1 MTAPL
6 LELEAVTMQFGG
18 LRCVSDFSLSVCENE
33 LIGLI
38 GPNGAGKTTV
48 FNLVTGV
55 YRPTA
60 GKISFAGKSVIGHR
74 PYRITARGIART
86 FQNIRLFSSL
96 SVFDNVRTACNMHLH
111 HGLSHALLRGRGFD
125 REEREIEDQITELLE
140 IFGLSGERDL
150 SCRALP
156 YGDQRRLEIVRA
168 LATRPKLLLL
178 DEPAAGMNPTE
189 KIELMKLIRFTQGK
203 FGLAVL
209 LVEHDM
215 RVVMG
220 ICERIAVLD
229 YGKKIAEGTAQEIRH
244 NPMVIAAYLGRKLM
258 LEILDLE
265 VCYGSIT
272 ALQGVSAKVEKGTI
286 VTLVGANGAGKT
298 TTLRAISGVIKA
310 RSGKISFNGEE
321 ITNKPPHKIVARGI
335 AQCPEGRMVFAN
347 LTVLENLKMGA
358 YLRRDKAGIA
368 NDLEFVFGIFPRL
381 QERQK
386 QTAGTLSGGEQQML
400 AIGRALMSKPKCL
413 MLDEPSLGIA
423 PILVQTIFDK
433 IVEINKALGITI
445 LLVEQ
450 NANLALEISHYG
462 YVLETGRVLLHDRS
476 AALRE
481 NEEIRAA
488 YLGG

>member
-1 MTAPL
+1 
-6 LELEAVTMQFGG
+6 
-18 LRCVSDFSLSVCENE
+18 
-33 LIGLI
+33 
-38 GPNGAGKTTV
+38 
-48 FNLVTGV
+48 
-55 YRPTA
+55 
-60 GKISFAGKSVIGHR
+60 
-74 PYRITARGIART
+74 
-86 FQNIRLFSSL
+86 
-96 SVFDNVRTACNMHLH
+96 
-111 HGLSHALLRGRGFD
+111 
-125 REEREIEDQITELLE
+125 
-140 IFGLSGERDL
+140 
-150 SCRALP
+150 
-156 YGDQRRLEIVRA
+156 
-168 LATRPKLLLL
+168 
-178 DEPAAGMNPTE
+178 
-189 KIELMKLIRFTQGK
+189 
-203 FGLAVL
+203 
-209 LVEHDM
+209 
-215 RVVMG
+215 
-220 ICERIAVLD
+220 
-229 YGKKIAEGTAQEIRH
+229 
-244 NPMVIAAYLGRKLM
+244 M